1 MSLSISD
8 KTKPNPKTLCTLTI
22 ALRGLLDRDGKPY
35 DLSAAKIVATIKDAL
50 ADADAAHVNI
60 NSTSNPSQF
69 VLTFA
74 STGNLDVIFSTT
86 NTTLTAGTTYFV
98 GVKAIWA
105 TGAAEE
111 LVDDTIVFDVPAV
124 LAVT

>member
-8 KTKPNPKTLCTLTI
+8 KTNPDPQTLCTLTLTI
-22 ALRGLLDRDGKPY
+22 RNVLDRNGVAY
-35 DLSAAKIVATIKDAL
+35 DLSTAKIVATIKDAL

-69 VLTFA
+69 VVTA
-74 STGNLDVIFSTT
+74 AATGNIDVIFSTT
-86 NTTLTAGTTYFV
+86 NTNLTAGTNYYI
-98 GVKAIWA
+98 GVAAIWA
-105 TGAAEE
+105 TGTKVM
-111 LVDDTIVFDVPAV
+111 LVDDTIVFSAPPV